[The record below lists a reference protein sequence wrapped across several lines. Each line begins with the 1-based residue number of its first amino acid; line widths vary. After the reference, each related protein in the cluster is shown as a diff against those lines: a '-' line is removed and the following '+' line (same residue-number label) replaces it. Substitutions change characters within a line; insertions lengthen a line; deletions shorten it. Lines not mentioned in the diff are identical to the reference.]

1 MSPKALARASLVTL
15 SLMLLPGGLAAQET
29 SPQVSQCR
37 ALLTQQWQDLSNGN
51 YAAANKSLNRARQD
65 GCLRQPTASE
75 LCDIPADQE
84 AIHDAK
90 GNANLANMAR
100 NQQRLFGC
108 ELP

>member
-1 MSPKALARASLVTL
+1 MSPRVFVCSNLIAVCLWLLSGDLKAD
-15 SLMLLPGGLAAQET
+15 ET

-37 ALLTQQWQDLSNGN
+37 ALLTQQWQALSDGN

-65 GCLRQPTASE
+65 GCLQQPVASE
-75 LCDIPADQE
+75 LCNIPADQE

-100 NQQRLFGC
+100 NQQRLLGC
-108 ELP
+108 ELQ